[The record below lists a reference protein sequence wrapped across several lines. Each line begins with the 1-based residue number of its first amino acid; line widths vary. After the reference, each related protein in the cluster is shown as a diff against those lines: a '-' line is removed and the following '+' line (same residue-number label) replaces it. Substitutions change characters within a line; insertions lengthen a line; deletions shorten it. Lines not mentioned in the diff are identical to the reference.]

1 MEKERTLAAF
11 AAVMPAFAIFQDAR
25 RQQLM
30 TELCCKGELTVNEL
44 TATTSLS
51 RPAVSHHLKLML
63 DAGVIKVR
71 QVGVERRYSPNLA
84 PVIAQLKEL
93 TAALE
98 S

>member
-1 MEKERTLAAF
+1 MEKAQVLAAF
-11 AAVMPAFAIFQDAR
+11 TAVMPAFAIFQDAK

-44 TATTSLS
+44 TATTALS

-71 QVGVERRYSPNLA
+71 QVGVERRYSPDLG
-84 PVIAQLKEL
+84 PVIANLKAL

>member
-1 MEKERTLAAF
+1 MEKERMLAAF
-11 AAVMPAFAIFQDAR
+11 ATVMPAFAIFQDAR

-30 TELCCKGELTVNEL
+30 TEICCKEELTVNEL

-71 QVGVERRYSPNLA
+71 QVGVERRYSPNLV

>member
-30 TELCCKGELTVNEL
+30 TEFCCKGELTVNEL

>member
-1 MEKERTLAAF
+1 MDKEKTLSAF
-11 AAVMPAFAIFQDAR
+11 EAVMPAFGIFQDKK

-63 DAGVIKVR
+63 DAGVIKVE
-71 QVGVERRYSPNLA
+71 QVGVERRYSPNLE
-84 PVIAQLKEL
+84 PVIKKLKDL

-98 S
+98 E